1 MLSGE
6 QSFVSLLVRATWE
19 TGIPP
24 SLLCPWFGA
33 VAFFGLRLG
42 IRRRSR
48 LLRSRSRQD
57 ETQTVLGWT
66 LKDLHTA
73 STGTET
79 GRRGEVCLEKC
90 CKAT

>member
-66 LKDLHTA
+66 LKDLHCLDGDRNGEA
-73 STGTET
+73 
-79 GRRGEVCLEKC
+79 GRVCLEKC